1 MGSLQRASEWR
12 DLVPWWPAIHQLT
25 PQSLLV
31 CCEFVGPRQLLG
43 RSLHPQ
49 AVPSECFSNFAD
61 ILSRLSSICFLL
73 LYGNWW
79 LSRKMYNSA
88 GSRVKCFFHS
98 CVAAGDWLVL
108 CHAWVCKVFFFCKL
122 AIWRVGLR
130 KYTSK
135 KKGKENIPHNFGER
149 IPAGVQRG
157 TQGVSLL

>member
-25 PQSLLV
+25 LQSLLV

-88 GSRVKCFFHS
+88 GSCVKCFFHS

-108 CHAWVCKVFFFCKL
+108 CHAWVCKVFFLQVSYLKSRFKKIHLITLGKGYRLGYREELREYHFCNPYL
-122 AIWRVGLR
+122 TWI
-130 KYTSK
+130 Y
-135 KKGKENIPHNFGER
+135 
-149 IPAGVQRG
+149 
-157 TQGVSLL
+157 